1 MSKMSFLEKID
12 ILFKLSKSSY
22 IYLLVILIL
31 LIIGIIFSTTNSR
44 TIKRNKKIYIGFS
57 LFILI
62 SLILIFHKSLSKIFD
77 YMMNNFFIA
86 IYFPNLAI
94 YMFALIVT
102 NIIVWISIFSYKT
115 SETIKRLNCI
125 IYMIINYLLF
135 LILSIINKK
144 KLDIFTQSSVY
155 GNKKATALIELSSI
169 IFIVWIIFLILY
181 KVILIY
187 IKKDYKPKVKKVVV
201 KKKVKKLPS
210 NYEPIEIPDW
220 LYGKIPQMKKHP
232 NQLTLEQQELIAKTI
247 MKERALRKEYDDLL
261 TIDDYKRIL
270 KILKQKKYSYDIER
284 ENRDRKPI
292 IISSEEMNYRNR
304 QKEEIIRLEE
314 ERKELLRREKE
325 KLQSVKEEIE
335 EDIELK
341 ENLTELER
349 LYKGI
354 Q

>member
-31 LIIGIIFSTTNSR
+31 LIFGIIFSTTNRR

-57 LFILI
+57 VFIFS
-62 SLILIFHKSLSKIFD
+62 SLILIFHKSLSQIFD

-86 IYFPNLAI
+86 ILFPNLAI
-94 YMFALIVT
+94 YMAALIIT
-102 NIIVWISIFSYKT
+102 NIIVWISIFSFKT
-115 SETIKRLNCI
+115 SEAIKRLNCI

-135 LILSIINKK
+135 LILSIINDK

-155 GNKKATALIELSSI
+155 GNKNATALIELSST
-169 IFIVWIIFLILY
+169 IFIIWIIFLILY
-181 KVILIY
+181 KIILIY
-187 IKKDYKPKVKKVVV
+187 IKKDYEPKVKKVVV
-201 KKKVKKLPS
+201 KKKVKKLPN
-210 NYEPIEIPDW
+210 NYEPTEVPAL
-220 LYGKIPQMKKHP
+220 LYGKIPQKKNHP
-232 NQLTLEQQELIAKTI
+232 NQLTLEQQELITKAI
-247 MKERALRKEYDDLL
+247 IKERTLKKEYEDSL
-261 TIDDYKRIL
+261 TLDDYKRIL
-270 KILKQKKYSYDIER
+270 KILKQKKYIYDIEK
-284 ENRDRKPI
+284 ENKETRPI
-292 IISSEEMNYRNR
+292 IISREEMNYRNK

-314 ERKELLRREKE
+314 ERKKLLHQE
-325 KLQSVKEEIE
+325 KLKLEQAKQQLEEE
-335 EDIELK
+335 QLK

>member
-31 LIIGIIFSTTNSR
+31 LIFGIVFSTTNRR
-44 TIKRNKKIYIGFS
+44 TIKRNKQIYIGFS
-57 LFILI
+57 IFILA
-62 SLILIFHKSLSKIFD
+62 SLILVFHKSLSQIFD

-86 IYFPNLAI
+86 ILFPNLAI
-94 YMFALIVT
+94 YMVALIAT

-115 SETIKRLNCI
+115 SDAIKRLNCI
-125 IYMIINYLLF
+125 VYMIINYLLF
-135 LILSIINKK
+135 LLLSIINDK

-155 GNKKATALIELSSI
+155 GNKKATALIELSST
-169 IFIVWIIFLILY
+169 IFIVWIIFLVLY

-187 IKKDYKPKVKKVVV
+187 IKKDYQVPVKKVVV
-201 KKKVKKLPS
+201 KKKIKKLPS
-210 NYEPIEIPDW
+210 NYEPTDTPAL
-220 LYGKIPQMKKHP
+220 LYGKIPQIKNNP
-232 NQLTLEQQELIAKTI
+232 NQLTLEQQELITQNI
-247 MKERALRKEYDDLL
+247 LKERALRKEYEDLL

-270 KILKQKKYSYDIER
+270 KILKQKKYSSALEIEEEKPR
-284 ENRDRKPI
+284 PVIIKTEEDEYRKK
-292 IISSEEMNYRNR
+292 

-314 ERKELLRREKE
+314 ERKELLRKEKE
-325 KLQSVKEEIE
+325 KLQNTKEEIE
-335 EDIELK
+335 DIQLK

-354 Q
+354 H